1 ACDDTDDQMPDQVN
15 VTFQTHSDT
24 LTKLNLRRMQSANLD
39 IPLYTLDV
47 DREGNFQRHKV
58 KTEPIK
64 VRAEVNNLSVQ
75 RVPTVKHTSKAC
87 RL

>member
-1 ACDDTDDQMPDQVN
+1 MFHYQASDDTDDQMPDKVN
-15 VTFQTHSDT
+15 DTFQTHSDT

-64 VRAEVNNLSVQ
+64 
-75 RVPTVKHTSKAC
+75 
-87 RL
+87 